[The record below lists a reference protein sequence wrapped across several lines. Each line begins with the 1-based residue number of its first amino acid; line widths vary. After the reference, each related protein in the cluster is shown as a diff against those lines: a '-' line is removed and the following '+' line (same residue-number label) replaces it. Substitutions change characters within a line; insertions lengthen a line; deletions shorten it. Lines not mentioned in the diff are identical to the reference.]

1 MVMALVGLMKNII
14 LYVVFDYKIMK
25 LSKHNDEM
33 KRQPFHLRTLLLY
46 KLGIERRL
54 VLLGDAISKCVCSVS
69 FFFPPEFR
77 EPPLV

>member
-1 MVMALVGLMKNII
+1 MRNII
-14 LYVVFDYKIMK
+14 LYVVFYYKIVE
-25 LSKHNDEM
+25 LSNDEM
-33 KRQPFHLRTLLLY
+33 KRQPFLPRTLF